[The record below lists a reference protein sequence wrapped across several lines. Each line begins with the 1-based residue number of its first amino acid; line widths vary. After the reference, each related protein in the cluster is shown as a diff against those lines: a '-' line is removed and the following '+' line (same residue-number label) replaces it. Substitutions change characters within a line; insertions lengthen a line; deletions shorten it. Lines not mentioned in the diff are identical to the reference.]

1 MDYTKDKIKSDN
13 FYCELC
19 NYLACDKYN
28 FNRHLLTNKH
38 KKIEMIKNKTN
49 IIEKN
54 NEINN
59 IKEDNETNNIKE
71 DNETNKI
78 KEDNETNNIKEDNET
93 NKIKNNEL
101 YKSKK
106 YKQKWYR
113 CNCGKKY
120 KHQTNLIRHKKTN
133 CKFMKN
139 KEYIENIENIQ
150 LNEVKYKELI
160 ITLVDENN
168 KLKNIINELTQF
180 IQK

>member
-59 IKEDNETNNIKE
+59 
-71 DNETNKI
+71 I